1 MSTFAMKRG
10 FQNRLREHPVIS
22 TLVEFRKEFLWVAV
36 FSFVANLLTLSPTL
50 HMLQVFDRVMV
61 SQSELTLVALT
72 LIIAGFIAV
81 MAFAEWVRARL
92 LVRAG
97 IRFDEM
103 LNVRIFEAS
112 FASNLD
118 KRLNDTGKFFG
129 DLTRLR
135 QFLTGNGIIALF
147 DLPWTF
153 IYLSVL
159 FLMHPLL
166 GWFGIGFTVVLGLL
180 AVVTQGLTGAGHEH
194 ASQSAQ
200 QASTYLAGKLRNAE
214 VVHALGM
221 LTHLRTRWMRL
232 HKRSLQEQ
240 TQVQEVGARVQA
252 LSKFVQYVQQSL
264 ILSLGAWLV
273 IRGEISM
280 GAMVATN
287 VLLGN
292 ALRPIGTLVG
302 TWKEFVLARQSF
314 NDLALLLEEHEPP
327 AGQRAVQSLKSNIKL
342 KQLSAFA
349 HHREKPIL
357 SDITVDFVAGEVVG
371 VVGPSGAGKS
381 TLMRC
386 LLGIWPRTS
395 GSVLLDGVDIH
406 QWSRTELG
414 PRIGYLPQD
423 IELFDGSVAENIC
436 RFGSLDPAA
445 IIEAAKQAD
454 IHDMILRLPNGY
466 DTSIGQAGR
475 LLSAGQRQRL
485 ALARAI
491 FGSPDL
497 VVLDEPNANL
507 DDAGEAALAKAITSL
522 RQAGKTVFI
531 VLHQRNLLKLA
542 DRVLVLTDGRVTQ
555 FGQLDNFVP
564 ESRTA

>member
-1 MSTFAMKRG
+1 
-10 FQNRLREHPVIS
+10 
-22 TLVEFRKEFLWVAV
+22 
-36 FSFVANLLTLSPTL
+36 
-50 HMLQVFDRVMV
+50 
-61 SQSELTLVALT
+61 
-72 LIIAGFIAV
+72 
-81 MAFAEWVRARL
+81 
-92 LVRAG
+92 
-97 IRFDEM
+97 M

-118 KRLNDTGKFFG
+118 KRRNDSGKFFG

-153 IYLSVL
+153 IYLFVL

-166 GWFGIGFTVVLGLL
+166 GWFGIGFTIVLGLL
-180 AVVTQGLTGAGHEH
+180 AIVTQSMTSAGHEH
-194 ASQSAQ
+194 ASQSDQ
-200 QASTYLAGKLRNAE
+200 QAGVYLAGKLRNAE

-221 LTHLRTRWMRL
+221 LGHLRTRWMRL
-232 HKRSLQEQ
+232 HKRSLHEQ
-240 TQVQEVGARVQA
+240 TQVHEVGARVQA

-292 ALRPIGTLVG
+292 ALRPIGTLVS

-327 AGQRAVQSLKSNIKL
+327 AGQRAVQSIKGNIKL
-342 KQLSAFA
+342 KQLNAFA
-349 HHREKPIL
+349 QHREKPIL
-357 SDITVDFVAGEVVG
+357 SDITVDFAAGEVVG

-386 LLGIWPRTS
+386 LLGIWPHTS

-423 IELFDGSVAENIC
+423 IELFEGSVAENIC
-436 RFGSLDPAA
+436 RYGNVDPAA

-491 FGSPDL
+491 FGSPDV

-507 DDAGEAALAKAITSL
+507 DDAGEAALAKAISSL
-522 RQAGKTVFI
+522 REAGKTVFM
-531 VLHQRNLLKLA
+531 VLHQRSLLKLA

-564 ESRTA
+564 APRTT